1 MVRRVAT
8 GELPPGR
15 YAVVEIEDTGAGMS
29 PQTLERAFEPFF
41 ITKTPSKGTG
51 LGLATVRAVV
61 AEHAGHID
69 LWSELGKGT
78 RVTVFLQAAQTL
90 RGRRLATPLN
100 VAAVGVAGR
109 VLLVEDNGQVRSLF
123 ERTLRS
129 SGHTVELASDGDE
142 ALAAIAASKFDLLCT
157 DAVMPGAPLRQI
169 VDAFETAN
177 PKAPILVCSGYVEE
191 EITRRGIEQ
200 GRYQLLR
207 KPFQPGQLVRAVN
220 EALFS
225 RNAAIVEPP
234 VT

>member
-1 MVRRVAT
+1 MT
-8 GELPPGR
+8 PE
-15 YAVVEIEDTGAGMS
+15 
-29 PQTLERAFEPFF
+29 TLARAFEPFF
-41 ITKTPSKGTG
+41 STKTPSKGTG

-78 RVTVFLQAAQTL
+78 RVSVFLQAAQTQQ
-90 RGRRLATPLN
+90 GRRLATPLN
-100 VAAVGVAGR
+100 VAATGVAGR
-109 VLLVEDNGQVRSLF
+109 VLLVEDNVQVRALF

-129 SGHTVELASDGDE
+129 SGHTVELASNGDE
-142 ALAAIAASKFDLLCT
+142 ALTAIAANKFDLLCT

-220 EALFS
+220 EALYS
-225 RNAAIVEPP
+225 RNTALPEPSA
-234 VT
+234 T